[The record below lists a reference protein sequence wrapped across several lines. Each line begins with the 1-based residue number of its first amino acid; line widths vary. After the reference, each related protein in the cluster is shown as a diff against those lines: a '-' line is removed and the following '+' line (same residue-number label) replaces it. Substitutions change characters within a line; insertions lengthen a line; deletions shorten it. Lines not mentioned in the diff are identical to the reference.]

1 MSDMKDRADQ
11 GHAGTSCAEHV
22 RRYAE
27 YLAGLLRRLDTAAV
41 EKIATVL
48 EEARRDGRTIYFVGN
63 GGSAA
68 TASHFATDFAQ
79 GAGAPEEAPFR
90 ALSLTD
96 NLAALTALGND
107 VGYDQVF
114 VGQLRSLFRPGDV
127 LVAISASGN
136 SENVLRAVEFANARA
151 GVTVGLVGF
160 DGGRLKR
167 LCNACLHVETAAGEY
182 EVVEDIHHAACHVI
196 AKFVKQRLAQPAPA
210 RHAAVAA
217 QR

>member
-1 MSDMKDRADQ
+1 MESDMEGAVDQ
-11 GHAGTSCAEHV
+11 GQAGISCAEHA
-22 RRYAE
+22 RRYAA
-27 YLAGLLRRLDTAAV
+27 YLAGLLRRLDTAAI

-90 ALSLTD
+90 AVSLTD

-107 VGYDQVF
+107 RGYDQVF
-114 VGQLRSLFRPGDV
+114 VGQLRPVFRPGDV

-136 SENVLRAVEFANARA
+136 SENVLRAVEFAIARG
-151 GVTVGLVGF
+151 GVTVGLAGF
-160 DGGRLKR
+160 DGGKLAA
-167 LCNACLHVETAAGEY
+167 LCNVSLIVETPKGAYGP
-182 EVVEDIHHAACHVI
+182 VEDMHLILDHMLTTYFAARFGWRRSGW
-196 AKFVKQRLAQPAPA
+196 AL
-210 RHAAVAA
+210 
-217 QR
+217 